1 MRRIVAVTV
10 LTLTAV
16 PASFLFAQPAK
27 ADIYSVCYPITQQQV
42 AQDAADHPSA
52 YRDGYREGRES
63 ARDGE
68 AYRPRSAG
76 GEFARGYEDGYYGRS
91 FAGQQYVIPN
101 RVNYYTTQQCNTY
114 TRFDYIPYR
123 IPYRVRVLPRY
134 RHRVWIR
141 N

>member
-10 LTLTAV
+10 LALTAV
-16 PASFLFAQPAK
+16 PGSFLFAQSAN
-27 ADIYSVCYPITQQQV
+27 ADTYSVCYPVTQQQV
-42 AQDAADHPSA
+42 SQDAADHPSA

-63 ARDGE
+63 ARDGD

-76 GEFARGYEDGYYGRS
+76 GEFARGYEDGYYGRR

-101 RVNYYTTQQCNTY
+101 RVDYYTAQQCNTY
-114 TRFDYIPYR
+114 TRFHRIPYR

-141 N
+141 Y